1 MKIKKIVKKYIL
13 QYKYKNCKIRSSN
26 ISYDVILHDM
36 VKIYNDVYIDKNC
49 EIGKYTYIS
58 SGTKIYSKTTIGNYC
73 SVGPNVIIGP
83 GEHPLNQFTT
93 HPIVYDKV
101 WNKEITEDYH
111 INEKT
116 VIGNDVWIG
125 CNAFIKNGV
134 NIGTGAV
141 IGACSV
147 VTHNVPPYAVVVGNP
162 AKIIKYRFN
171 KKKINTLL
179 KSQWYDNDISKI
191 TKNISYYNTLV
202 EQEKL
207 R

>member
-147 VTHNVPPYAVVVGNP
+147 VTHNVPPYVDVVCN
-162 AKIIKYRFN
+162 AAILIKYRFN

>member
-191 TKNISYYNTLV
+191 KKNISYYNTLI